1 MIDSFVRDAIVEACT
16 ADGGD
21 ELGELAEAW
30 LLMPYVAGET
40 LGARMRRLARDTGR
54 PELRVRRQVAQVRAI
69 ARTVTL
75 DFFVRG
81 ERAGELAG

>member
-1 MIDSFVRDAIVEACT
+1 MIDSALRERIVAECT
-16 ADGGD
+16 AAGGD

-30 LLMPYVAGET
+30 LLMPYVAGES
-40 LGARMRRLARDTGR
+40 LGARMRRLAADTGR
-54 PELRVRRQVAQVRAI
+54 SELRVRRGVAQVRTI

-81 ERAGELAG
+81 ERAG